1 MSLEEEYKRIEKE
14 GELMAFMVS
23 LEKFE
28 EIWLLENHL
37 YSVEFDRKTNKI
49 ISIKAMGEN
58 VKEVKQK
65 FKCDICLKEIEGK
78 PYYLDFTGEDIHKKE
93 YSLCF
98 NCYTSLWEII
108 HKKIKRSI
116 DKATNKEKL
125 ELASLLSKGC

>member
-28 EIWLLENHL
+28 EIWVLKEHL
-37 YSVEFDRKTNKI
+37 YSVEFERKTNKI
-49 ISIKAMGEN
+49 ISIRPLGEN
-58 VKEVKQK
+58 VKETKQK

-125 ELASLLSKGC
+125 ELASLLEKGV

>member
-1 MSLEEEYKRIEKE
+1 MSLEEEYNRISQN
-14 GELMAFMVS
+14 GDLMAYMVS

-28 EIWLLENHL
+28 EIWVLENHL

-58 VKEVKQK
+58 VKEVKHK

-78 PYYLDFTGEDIHKKE
+78 PYYLDFTGEGIHKRE

-98 NCYTSLWEII
+98 NCFTSLWEII
-108 HKKIKRSI
+108 HKKIKRNI

-125 ELASLLSKGC
+125 ELASLLNKGV